1 MGWPHHPG
9 RAMIGTTVSH
19 YRILAKLG
27 EGGMGVVYKAQ
38 DTRLERF
45 VALKF
50 LPEGMALA
58 PSARERFLR
67 EARAAS
73 AFSHPNVATVY
84 DVGEAG
90 QQSFIAMELVDGE
103 TVRARLSAGP
113 QPVEQVIAWGIQMAN
128 GLHAAHGKGIVH
140 RDVKPENMLLTPSGT
155 IKIMDF
161 GIARVGDSELTQT
174 GFVLGTLAYMSPE
187 QILGDRVDHRSDL
200 WSLGV
205 VLYELLAGRLPF
217 QQEQGPA
224 IMYEILNR
232 EPASLEELRPGLPP
246 GLRDLIDRLLQ
257 KDPARRP
264 DSAADVTAA
273 LRNGA
278 ASVPVEVPAKSIAV
292 LYFENMSPDQEGEY
306 YCAGITEDIL
316 TDLSKLEE
324 LSVVSRTDVL
334 PFRGKQVNIRQ
345 VGEALRV
352 NYVLE
357 GSVRK
362 AGSRIRVTAQ
372 LIDARNGYH
381 IWADRFDGLVDD
393 IFDLQ
398 AEVAHQV
405 AAALKVSLSDADEAS
420 LSRRPTDDVRAYDF
434 YMRGRE
440 YLNRRGKAN
449 TEAAIRMFEHALA
462 IDGRFAGACAGLGE
476 ACASMYEWYDGSPE
490 WLSRA
495 IAMDQRALDLEP
507 GSLEAQYGI
516 AMVYF
521 LQGRYQDARRALV
534 AILAADPEHVAA
546 LIRLGILAERMA
558 TDPADLREAH
568 GHYQKATD
576 LQPND
581 EEAWRC
587 LAAVRQKL
595 GEHEA
600 AAEAAIKVIEITTR
614 KLEASLED
622 VILLS
627 RLGEAYARF
636 SGREE
641 ALAVVRRVLELA
653 PDDGRAVFDCAAAC
667 ALLGESDR
675 ALQLLRS
682 AYDNGFRGVIPAART
697 DNAFEAMRGEPGF
710 QRLLAELS

>member
-1 MGWPHHPG
+1 
-9 RAMIGTTVSH
+9 MIGTTISH

-50 LPEGMALA
+50 LPEALA
-58 PSARERFLR
+58 LAASARERFLR

-84 DVGEAG
+84 DVGEVG

-103 TVRARLSAGP
+103 TVRNRLAAGP
-113 QPVEQVIAWGIQMAN
+113 QPPEQVVAWGIQVAD
-128 GLHAAHGKGIVH
+128 GLHAAHAKGIVH
-140 RDVKPENMLLTPSGT
+140 RDIKPENLLLTPSGT

-161 GIARVGDSELTQT
+161 GIARVGESELTQT

-187 QILGDRVDHRSDL
+187 QILGGRVDHRSDL

-205 VLYELLAGRLPF
+205 VLYELLAGQLPF

-232 EPASLEELRPGLPP
+232 EPPALGELRQGLPA
-246 GLRDLIDRLLQ
+246 GLRGLIDRLLQ
-257 KDPARRP
+257 KDPAKRP

-278 ASVPVEVPAKSIAV
+278 APVVAEVPAKSIAV
-292 LYFENMSPDQEGEY
+292 LYFENMSPDAEGEY

-316 TDLSKLEE
+316 TDLSKLQE

-334 PFRGKQVNIRQ
+334 PFRGKTVNIRQ

-362 AGSRIRVTAQ
+362 AGNRIRITAQ

-381 IWADRFDGLVDD
+381 LWADRFDGLVDD

-398 AEVAHQV
+398 AEVAHQI
-405 AAALKVSLSDADEAS
+405 AAALKVSLSDADEAT

-440 YLNRRGKAN
+440 FLSRRGKAN
-449 TEAAIRMFEHALA
+449 TEAAIRMFENALA
-462 IDGRFAGACAGLGE
+462 IDARFAGASAGLGE
-476 ACASMYEWYDGSPE
+476 AFACMYEWYDGSPE

-495 IAMDQRALDLEP
+495 IAMDQQALDLEP
-507 GSLEAQYGI
+507 ESVDAQYGI
-516 AMVYF
+516 AMVYV
-521 LQGRYQDARRALV
+521 LQGRYQDARRALL
-534 AILAADPEHVAA
+534 AILDTDPEHVPS
-546 LIRLGILAERMA
+546 LIRLGILAERLA
-558 TDPADLREAH
+558 TGEAGLREALD
-568 GHYQKATD
+568 HYRKATE
-576 LQPND
+576 LRPND
-581 EEAWRC
+581 ESAWRC
-587 LAAVRQKL
+587 RAAVSQKL
-595 GEHEA
+595 GDEDA
-600 AAEAAIKVIEITTR
+600 AAEGAINVIEITTR

-627 RLGEAYARF
+627 QLGEAYARF
-636 SGREE
+636 AGREE

-653 PDDGRAVFDCAAAC
+653 PDDGLALFNCAAAC
-667 ALLGESDR
+667 ALLGETDR
-675 ALQLLRS
+675 TLQLLRA
-682 AYDNGFRGVIPAART
+682 AYDNGFRGVIQAART
-697 DNAFEAMRGEPGF
+697 DNAFETMRHAPGF

>member
-1 MGWPHHPG
+1 
-9 RAMIGTTVSH
+9 MIGTTISH

-50 LPEGMALA
+50 LPEGLA
-58 PSARERFLR
+58 ITTSARERFLR

-84 DVGEAG
+84 DVGESG
-90 QQSFIAMELVDGE
+90 PQSFIAMELVDGE
-103 TVRARLSAGP
+103 TVRTRLSAGP
-113 QPVEQVIAWGIQMAN
+113 QPAEQVIAWGIQVAD

-140 RDVKPENMLLTPSGT
+140 RDIKPENLLLTPSGT

-161 GIARVGDSELTQT
+161 GIAQLGDSTLTQT
-174 GFVLGTLAYMSPE
+174 GIVLGTLSYMSPE

-205 VLYELLAGRLPF
+205 VLFEMLAGRLPF

-224 IMYEILNR
+224 VMYEILNR
-232 EPASLEELRPGLPP
+232 EPPSLEDLRPGVPA
-246 GLRDLIDRLLQ
+246 GLRSLIDGLLQ

-264 DSAADVTAA
+264 DTAAAVTAA

-278 ASVPVEVPAKSIAV
+278 VPVVLEVPAKSIAV

-334 PFRGKQVNIRQ
+334 PFRGKTVNIRQ

-381 IWADRFDGLVDD
+381 IWADRFDGMVDD

-398 AEVAHQV
+398 SEVAHQV
-405 AAALKVSLSDADEAS
+405 AMALKVSLSDADEAT

-462 IDGRFAGACAGLGE
+462 IDAQFAGACAGLAE
-476 ACASMYEWYDGSPE
+476 AFAGMFEWYDGNPE

-521 LQGRYQDARRALV
+521 LQGRYPAARRALT
-534 AILAADPEHVAA
+534 AILAADPEHVPS

-558 TDPADLREAH
+558 TDPAGLQEAH
-568 GHYQKATD
+568 GLYLRATE

-587 LAAVRQKL
+587 LAAVSQKL
-595 GEHEA
+595 GDNEA

-675 ALQLLRS
+675 TLQLLRS
-682 AYDNGFRGVIPAART
+682 AYDNGFRGVIQAART
-697 DNAFEAMRGEPGF
+697 DNAFESMRGEPGF

>member
-1 MGWPHHPG
+1 
-9 RAMIGTTVSH
+9 MIGTTVSH

-50 LPEGMALA
+50 LPEGLA
-58 PSARERFLR
+58 ITPSARERFLR

-84 DVGEAG
+84 DVGESG
-90 QQSFIAMELVDGE
+90 PQSFIAMELVDGE
-103 TVRARLSAGP
+103 TVRTRLLAGP
-113 QPVEQVIAWGIQMAN
+113 QPAEQVIAWGIQVAD

-140 RDVKPENMLLTPSGT
+140 RDIKPENLLLTPSGT

-161 GIARVGDSELTQT
+161 GIAQLGDSTLTQT
-174 GFVLGTLAYMSPE
+174 GIVLGTLAYMSPE

-224 IMYEILNR
+224 VMYEILNR
-232 EPASLEELRPGLPP
+232 EPPSLDDLRPGVPA
-246 GLRDLIDRLLQ
+246 GLRSLIDSLLQ
-257 KDPARRP
+257 KDPSRRP
-264 DSAADVTAA
+264 DTAAAVTAA
-273 LRNGA
+273 LRNGGPPVA
-278 ASVPVEVPAKSIAV
+278 VEVPAKSIAV

-334 PFRGKQVNIRQ
+334 PFRGKTVNIRQ

-362 AGSRIRVTAQ
+362 AGNRIRVTAQ

-393 IFDLQ
+393 LFDLQ
-398 AEVAHQV
+398 SEVAHQV
-405 AAALKVSLSDADEAS
+405 AMALKVSLSDADEAT

-462 IDGRFAGACAGLGE
+462 IDDRFASACAGLGE
-476 ACASMYEWYDGSPE
+476 AFACMYEWYDGNPE

-495 IAMDQRALDLEP
+495 IAMDQRALDLDP

-521 LQGRYQDARRALV
+521 LQGRYPAARRTLM
-534 AILAADPEHVAA
+534 AILAADPEHVPS
-546 LIRLGILAERMA
+546 LIRLGILAERTA
-558 TDPADLREAH
+558 TDLAGLREAR
-568 GHYQKATD
+568 GHYSMATE
-576 LQPND
+576 LRPND

-587 LAAVRQKL
+587 LAAVSQKL
-595 GEHEA
+595 GDNEA

-682 AYDNGFRGVIPAART
+682 AYDNGFRGVIQAART
-697 DNAFEAMRGEPGF
+697 DNAFESMRSEAGF

>member
-1 MGWPHHPG
+1 
-9 RAMIGTTVSH
+9 MIGSTISH

-27 EGGMGVVYKAQ
+27 EGGMGIVYKAQ

-45 VALKF
+45 VALKL
-50 LPEGMALA
+50 LPDGQAREPA
-58 PSARERFLR
+58 ARERFLR

-73 AFSHPNVATVY
+73 AFNHPNVATVY
-84 DVGEAG
+84 DVGDDG
-90 QQSFIAMELVDGE
+90 RQYYIAMELVDGE
-103 TVRARLSAGP
+103 TVRTRLSAGP
-113 QPVEQVIAWGIQMAN
+113 QPAEQVIAWAIQMAE

-140 RDVKPENMLLTPSGT
+140 RDVKPENLLLTPTGT

-161 GIARVGDSELTQT
+161 GIARVGDSSLTQT

-187 QILGDRVDHRSDL
+187 QILGSRVDHRSDL

-217 QQEQGPA
+217 QQEHGAA

-232 EPASLEELRPGLPP
+232 EPQPLEQVRPEAPASLSA
-246 GLRDLIDRLLQ
+246 LIASLLQ
-257 KDPARRP
+257 KDPERRP
-264 DSAADVTAA
+264 ATAAEVTAA
-273 LRNGA
+273 LRHGSA
-278 ASVPVEVPAKSIAV
+278 PVIAEVPAKSIAV
-292 LYFENMSPDQEGEY
+292 LYFENMSADEEGEY

-316 TDLSKLEE
+316 TDLSKLDE

-362 AGSRIRVTAQ
+362 AGRRIRVTAQ

-381 IWADRFDGLVDD
+381 LWADRFDGLVDD
-393 IFDLQ
+393 LFDLQ
-398 AEVAHQV
+398 AEVAGQI
-405 AAALKVSLSDADEAS
+405 AAVLKVSLSAADQETLA
-420 LSRRPTDDVRAYDF
+420 RRPTDDVRAYDF

-449 TEAAIRMFEHALA
+449 TEAAIRMFENALA
-462 IDGRFAGACAGLGE
+462 IDRRFAAAHAGLGE
-476 ACASMYEWYDGSPE
+476 ACASMYEWYDGNPD
-490 WLSRA
+490 WLTRA
-495 IAMDQRALDLEP
+495 ITMDQQALDLDP

-521 LQGRYQDARRALV
+521 LQGRYPDARRTLL
-534 AILAADPEHVAA
+534 AILEADPAHVPS

-558 TDPADLREAH
+558 TGTAGLREALA
-568 GHYQKATD
+568 HYQKATE
-576 LQPND
+576 LRPND

-587 LAAVRQKL
+587 RAAVSQKL
-595 GEHEA
+595 GDHEA
-600 AAEAAIKVIEITTR
+600 AAEAAMQVIEITTR

-622 VILLS
+622 VMLLS

-636 SGREE
+636 SGRGE

-653 PDDGRAVFDCAAAC
+653 PDDGRALFDCAAAC
-667 ALLGESDR
+667 ALLGERDR
-675 ALQLLRS
+675 AIQLLRS
-682 AYDNGFRGVIPAART
+682 AYDNGFRGVIQAART
-697 DNAFEAMRGEPGF
+697 DNAFEAMRADSGF